1 MAVLN
6 RLREV
11 AVDRRNNRSD
21 QVLFG
26 TMLALSGF
34 GLLMIYSATRS
45 AGSISMERQMIFVA
59 AGLTIYL
66 IASNID
72 YREYKGIIPWV
83 SVVVLIALIGVFLFE
98 PVNGA
103 RRWIPLGFFKLQPA
117 EFAKVVAELGAYWL
131 ELNRLP
137 PG

>member
-1 MAVLN
+1 MTLLN

-11 AVDRRNNRSD
+11 DVDRRNNRSD

-45 AGSISMERQMIFVA
+45 AGSVSMERQMIFVA

-66 IASNID
+66 IASHRD
-72 YREYKGIIPWV
+72 FRGYRPACPWIW
-83 SVVVLIALIGVFLFE
+83 S
-98 PVNGA
+98 
-103 RRWIPLGFFKLQPA
+103 
-117 EFAKVVAELGAYWL
+117 
-131 ELNRLP
+131 
-137 PG
+137 

>member
-1 MAVLN
+1 MTLLN

-45 AGSISMERQMIFVA
+45 AGSVSMERQMIFVA

-66 IASNID
+66 IFSTSTTAST
-72 YREYKGIIPWV
+72 
-83 SVVVLIALIGVFLFE
+83 
-98 PVNGA
+98 
-103 RRWIPLGFFKLQPA
+103 RRSS
-117 EFAKVVAELGAYWL
+117 
-131 ELNRLP
+131 
-137 PG
+137 PGSLWGS